1 MILDDTHNRARQI
14 KRSALTPVEG
24 QPTHC
29 TQASAHECVDRWR
42 RCDRVSYSRQQS
54 HDTPHAPASHVAHH
68 MPHTSTE
75 SSLFTAFG
83 LTDWPGP
90 PTLPKRIHL
99 VPSPSNFKPA
109 AAAAAA
115 AAAVDSSCNSSAT
128 SKSQIFGL
136 INKRHNALMNQII
149 TRELV
154 RQNVIWHPWHEIT
167 FIALTQNTSTND
179 NRPSAG
185 RLCPQTR
192 S

>member
-1 MILDDTHNRARQI
+1 MTLTIVHGRSNAVLSLQSRGNRHTVRKRQLM
-14 KRSALTPVEG
+14 S
-24 QPTHC
+24 
-29 TQASAHECVDRWR
+29 ECVDRWR
-42 RCDRVSYSRQQS
+42 RCNTVSCSRQKS

-68 MPHTSTE
+68 MSHTSTE

-83 LTDWPGP
+83 LTDLPGP

-128 SKSQIFGL
+128 SKSQILGL

-149 TRELV
+149 T
-154 RQNVIWHPWHEIT
+154 
-167 FIALTQNTSTND
+167 
-179 NRPSAG
+179 
-185 RLCPQTR
+185 
-192 S
+192 